1 MTDSTEFRTAR
12 RRYLLVAG
20 VAPLLVAVVAVA
32 LMVSWLPEVPS
43 TVATHWSGDGT
54 PDGFAPAWT
63 VPLGAALLSLGLAAL
78 FAVIML
84 TGTRDGRWG
93 PNLRL
98 LAAFSIGTTVL
109 LDVCLTWSLGMQ
121 RGLDDPAEAPGMLL
135 PVLAGTAL
143 GLLAGVAGW
152 FAQPAVTVSGDRPA
166 PTVEALRLAPGER
179 AVWARTT
186 TMARGAKIAIVASF
200 TALALGALVVAA
212 LGSPVW
218 WAMLATAALLAL
230 LACATFVFRVRIDE
244 HGLVARSPLGF
255 PRFQVPLDEVQG
267 VAVTMVSPT
276 AEFGGWGIRVGA
288 DGALG
293 IILRAGEALE
303 VSRTRGRRFVVT
315 IDDAATAA
323 ALLEA
328 LSERA
333 RERRH

>member
-1 MTDSTEFRTAR
+1 MTDSTEFRTSR
-12 RRYLLVAG
+12 RRYLIVAV
-20 VAPLLVAVVAVA
+20 VAPLLVAAVAVG
-32 LMVSWLPEVPS
+32 LMTSWLPEVPS
-43 TVATHWSGDGT
+43 TVATHWSGGE

-78 FAVIML
+78 FAVIMV

-98 LAAFSIGTTVL
+98 LASFSIGTTVL
-109 LDVCLTWSLGMQ
+109 LDVCLAWSLAMQ

-135 PVLAGTAL
+135 PVLAGTGL
-143 GLLAGVAGW
+143 GILAGVAGW
-152 FAQPAVTVSGDRPA
+152 FAQPAVTVTGDRPA
-166 PTVEALRLAPGER
+166 QAVEALRLAPGER
-179 AVWARTT
+179 AVWVRTT
-186 TMARGAKIAIVASF
+186 TMARAAKIAIVAGT
-200 TALALGALVVAA
+200 TALALGGLVLAA
-212 LGSPVW
+212 IGSPAS

-230 LACATFVFRVRIDE
+230 LACATFVFRVRVDE
-244 HGLVARSPLGF
+244 HGLTARSPLGF
-255 PRFQVPLDEVQG
+255 PRFAVPIEEVQS
-267 VAVTMVSPT
+267 VAVTTVSPT
-276 AEFGGWGIRVGA
+276 AEFGGWGVRVAA

-303 VSRTRGRRFVVT
+303 VTRRQGKRFVVT

-333 RERRH
+333 RSSRR